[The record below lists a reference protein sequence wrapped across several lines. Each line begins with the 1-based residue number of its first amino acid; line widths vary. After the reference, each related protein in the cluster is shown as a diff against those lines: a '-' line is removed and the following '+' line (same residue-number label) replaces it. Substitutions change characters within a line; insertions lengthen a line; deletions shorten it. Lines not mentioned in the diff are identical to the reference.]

1 MKKIIFWIL
10 VLIGLIFSNISYSG
24 EEIDCSWDDSLCSSN
39 YMLDLDW
46 YWISPKQIDTSV
58 NAKET
63 IDEWLKLIVN
73 RLMIGFWVLS
83 LFIMTIGWWYM
94 IFAHGQDELL
104 NKWKSIFTSG
114 IIALIVALWAWI
126 IMKLVIYLLY

>member
-24 EEIDCSWDDSLCSSN
+24 EEIDCSWDDSLCSPN
-39 YMLDLDW
+39 YIIDLDW
-46 YWISPKQIDTSV
+46 YWMGSDQIDTSV
-58 NAKET
+58 DAKDT

-73 RLMIGFWVLS
+73 RLMVAFWALS

-114 IIALIVALWAWI
+114 IIALSVALGAWI